1 VPEPIDITPGRPI
14 PPADPVA
21 ARRRRWIRL
30 LGAGAVASVLAG
42 GAGYAA
48 LNEPGVRRVTVLPA
62 VPAPVV
68 PMGSDLPTVEA
79 VPRGASVVR
88 SPAGSAKPAPGVKAG
103 RTPPAEPATP
113 AASPAQPREEET
125 QPPEEETQPPDE
137 QAQPRGGQ
145 AQPREEQAALTAR
158 YSGGGR
164 WRPGGLHGYR
174 GSVSVSGSG
183 EQGWRVRLTVP
194 GGNRVRA
201 GGNVTV
207 RQDGERVVF
216 TPSRDGAA
224 DFHFWI
230 TGLLPAEPYDCLVN
244 GHACG

>member
-1 VPEPIDITPGRPI
+1 MG
-14 PPADPVA
+14 
-21 ARRRRWIRL
+21 L
-30 LGAGAVASVLAG
+30 LSAGAVASVLAG

-68 PMGSDLPTVEA
+68 PVGSDLPTVAA

-113 AASPAQPREEET
+113 AASPAQPREE
-125 QPPEEETQPPDE
+125 
-137 QAQPRGGQ
+137 QAQPREEQ
-145 AQPREEQAALTAR
+145 AQPREEQAARTAR

-174 GSVSVSGSG
+174 GSVSVSGAG
-183 EQGWRVRLTVP
+183 EQAWRVTLTVP

-216 TPSRDGAA
+216 TPGRDGAA

-230 TGLLPAEPYDCLVN
+230 TGVLPAEPYDCLVN